1 MAKMEARLPG
11 TKTAFSTF
19 AGKAFADKNFADKNF
34 AGKNFAGKNFA
45 SKKFCLTPAPESRI
59 VGHENKITARGAHR

>member
-19 AGKAFADKNFADKNF
+19 AGKAFADKNFA
-34 AGKNFAGKNFA
+34 GKNFAGKNFA
-45 SKKFCLTPAPESRI
+45 SKKFCEQ
-59 VGHENKITARGAHR
+59 KILLDTRTGIPYSGT

>member
-19 AGKAFADKNFADKNF
+19 AGKAFADKNFA
-34 AGKNFAGKNFA
+34 GKNFAGK
-45 SKKFCLTPAPESRI
+45 KFC
-59 VGHENKITARGAHR
+59 GQKILLDTRTGIPYSGT

>member
-19 AGKAFADKNFADKNF
+19 AGKAFADKNFAGKNF
-34 AGKNFAGKNFA
+34 AGKNFAGK
-45 SKKFCLTPAPESRI
+45 KFC
-59 VGHENKITARGAHR
+59 GQKILLDTRTGIPYSGT